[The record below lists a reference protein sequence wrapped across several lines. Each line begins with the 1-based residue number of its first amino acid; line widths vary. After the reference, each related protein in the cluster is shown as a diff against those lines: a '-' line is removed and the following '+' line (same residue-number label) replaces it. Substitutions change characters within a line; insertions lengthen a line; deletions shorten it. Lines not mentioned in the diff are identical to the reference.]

1 MEVSER
7 DHARGP
13 ADAPVTLVEYGDY
26 ECPDC
31 LSAYPILKRL
41 SAELGNRLRFVYRH
55 FPQDRVHPHAAAAAE
70 ASEAAAAQ
78 GKFWEMHDLLFEH
91 QKDLAEIDLGQLA
104 LKAGLEI
111 YRFEADISSQRFAKR
126 VREDLESGEQS
137 GVKGTPTLFING
149 VKYGGEKSYEGI
161 AAALKGAVG

>member
-1 MEVSER
+1 MEVGER

-26 ECPDC
+26 ECPNC
-31 LSAYPILKRL
+31 LSVFPILKRL
-41 SAELGNRLRFVYRH
+41 SQEMGNKLRFVFRH

-137 GVKGTPTLFING
+137 GVKGTPTLFVNG
-149 VKYGGEKSYEGI
+149 VKYGGEKTYEGI
-161 AAALKGAVG
+161 RGALDEVV